1 MSLVGTIDEKEQNQ
15 TAQQCSAAVNSNI
28 EQPAGSARNK
38 QLMEFVCGGIENA
51 KCPCTKP
58 ACRKRAFFFQAVR
71 HHRCTGEQPQDEI
84 QRKMSDFSDEKHHGS
99 VGAAL

>member
-51 KCPCTKP
+51 KCPRTEP
-58 ACRKRAFFFQAVR
+58 ACGKGTAFLLAIR
-71 HHRCTGEQPQDEI
+71 HHRCTREQPQDEI
-84 QRKMSDFSDEKHHGS
+84 
-99 VGAAL
+99 